1 MGVLRVSRRSMN
13 VASGGSRTVLI
24 WASVT
29 ALPVPV
35 AAGAV
40 DERLADL
47 TGQPLPVADRVV
59 APKPATG
66 RPVRSDPELL
76 RASSNEITPVLVKL
90 DYDAVAAYAGGIP
103 GLAAA
108 GPSVTGRR
116 LDVGDPVIAAY
127 EEHLAGWRRPSQW
140 AWPRPSAGIDRHPA
154 AHGVRRCGRGLPAD
168 RAKTVTLPGVL
179 AVRADTRNQLL
190 DDDGGSPGRR
200 SVRCAGRH
208 GGRRARRSPHHN
220 RGCDRC
226 TRRCYRRGTIVAVLD
241 SGAWPEHPSFA
252 DPGLPAPPAKA
263 DGSPGPARSVT
274 TR

>member
-1 MGVLRVSRRSMN
+1 M
-13 VASGGSRTVLI
+13 
-24 WASVT
+24 
-29 ALPVPV
+29 PVD
-35 AAGAV
+35 AGAV

-103 GLAAA
+103 GLAATS
-108 GPSVTGRR
+108 PSVTGRR

-127 EEHLAGWRRPSQW
+127 EEHLAGVEE
-140 AWPRPSAGIDRHPA
+140 AFAVGLA
-154 AHGVRRCGRGLPAD
+154 AAVPQASIGTRLRTVYGGVAVSLPAD
-168 RAKTVTLPGVL
+168 RAKDLLTLPGVL
-179 AVRADTRNQLL
+179 AVQADTRNQLL
-190 DDDGGSPGRR
+190 DDDGGEPRSAFGALAPGGTA
-200 SVRCAGRH
+200 AGVPAVPPTTT
-208 GGRRARRSPHHN
+208 GVATGAPETAT
-220 RGCDRC
+220 GA
-226 TRRCYRRGTIVAVLD
+226 GTIVAVLD

-263 DGSPGPARSVT
+263 DGSPRTCASAT